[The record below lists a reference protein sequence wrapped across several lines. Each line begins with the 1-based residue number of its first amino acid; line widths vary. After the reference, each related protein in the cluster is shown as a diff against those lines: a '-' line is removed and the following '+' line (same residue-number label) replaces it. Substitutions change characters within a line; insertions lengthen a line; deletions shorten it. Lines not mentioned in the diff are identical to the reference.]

1 MNLSF
6 VIKSFLITPQNL
18 LYGRKLEMEVVRETR
33 AQLGFELC
41 KREVPGAGSEQT
53 GVRDNMEI
61 MGLCGRILFF
71 PLFQKTKHTLL
82 INLRSS
88 ILCYLKA
95 AVV

>member
-1 MNLSF
+1 MVENLRWKLSF
-6 VIKSFLITPQNL
+6 AA
-18 LYGRKLEMEVVRETR
+18 RETR
-33 AQLGFELC
+33 VQLGVELC

-71 PLFQKTKHTLL
+71 PLLQKTKHTLL

-88 ILCYLKA
+88 ILCCLKA